1 VKGFVR
7 ISVEDTG
14 AGIPPDVLS
23 HIFEPFYSTKREGE
37 GTGLGL
43 AICDGIVRA
52 AGGRIEVHSK
62 VGQGTRFDVLL
73 PRAAEKK

>member
-1 VKGFVR
+1 VR

-14 AGIPPDVLS
+14 AGIPPEVIG
-23 HIFEPFYSTKREGE
+23 HIFEPFFSTRKHAG

-52 AGGRIEVHSK
+52 AGGRIAVNSVLGK
-62 VGQGTRFDVLL
+62 GTRFDVLL
-73 PRAAEKK
+73 PRAAAK